1 MLLVHGCYDVQVKQA
16 IPSVEE
22 RTYRKGQLLVE
33 QGKVPDGF
41 FLILQGTCELVLL
54 NLEQHSGNGA
64 ANGPGGATGGSPG
77 GLGLLST
84 GASLVLPAVKKESD
98 MDFAAEL
105 SDSTSDDDEEEEEEE
120 DDDDAGQQQ
129 SPQQKGG
136 VAFAHGSYSPLA
148 QSFNWSSSFS
158 RADSSRSPSPPL
170 ALAAAAAL
178 AGVPLPAAPVAA
190 PAGDAVNGSELL
202 EEQQQQQQQEDA
214 GPISLEHVL
223 PDLLPAPRWQHTGT
237 EYTSTNTDSTSNT
250 PAAVSG
256 RATPDPGTST
266 SCPLPR
272 LPAVSAGPVMM
283 RAVQAAD
290 AAAAVAAAAAAAEA
304 TFSLDGGSS
313 RPCSASGRV
322 GYRGHSQSVDFSA
335 FERQQL
341 PQLRRQVSKG
351 ADHAVVSESCTT
363 FKYNSSLKATMVV
376 KFSHQVTWVV
386 YEMCFT
392 LLCCNCCCTA
402 GIWCCR

>member
-1 MLLVHGCYDVQVKQA
+1 MLTPFVHVCYNLQVKEA

-22 RTYRKGQLLVE
+22 RTYRRGQLLVE

-64 ANGPGGATGGSPG
+64 ANGPGRAAGGIPG
-77 GLGLLST
+77 GLGLLGT

-105 SDSTSDDDEEEEEEE
+105 SDSTSDDDEDDEEEE

-129 SPQQKGG
+129 CPRQTVG

-148 QSFNWSSSFS
+148 QSFNWSSGFS
-158 RADSSRSPSPPL
+158 RADSSRSPTPPL

-178 AGVPLPAAPVAA
+178 AGVPLPAAAA
-190 PAGDAVNGSELL
+190 PQPPAATNPAPVGDAANDSLLL
-202 EEQQQQQQQEDA
+202 EEQQQQLQQQDA

-223 PDLLPAPRWQHTGT
+223 PDLLPAPRWQYTGA
-237 EYTSTNTDSTSNT
+237 EYTSTNTESTSNT
-250 PAAVSG
+250 PAAASG
-256 RATPDPGTST
+256 RATPDPGTSI

-272 LPAVSAGPVMM
+272 APAVSAGPVMIGAM
-283 RAVQAAD
+283 QAAD
-290 AAAAVAAAAAAAEA
+290 AAAAVTAAAAAAEA

-322 GYRGHSQSVDFSA
+322 GHRGHSQSVDFSA

-341 PQLRRQVSKG
+341 PQLRRQVS
-351 ADHAVVSESCTT
+351 
-363 FKYNSSLKATMVV
+363 
-376 KFSHQVTWVV
+376 
-386 YEMCFT
+386 
-392 LLCCNCCCTA
+392 
-402 GIWCCR
+402 

>member
-1 MLLVHGCYDVQVKQA
+1 MQVKEA

-64 ANGPGGATGGSPG
+64 ANGPGGASGGSPG
-77 GLGLLST
+77 GLGLLGT
-84 GASLVLPAVKKESD
+84 GANLVLPAVKKESD

-129 SPQQKGG
+129 SPQQKGC

-148 QSFNWSSSFS
+148 QSFNWSSGFS
-158 RADSSRSPSPPL
+158 RADSSRSPTPPL

-178 AGVPLPAAPVAA
+178 AGVPLPAAAAPQPSAAAAVAA
-190 PAGDAVNGSELL
+190 SCGDAANGLELL

-223 PDLLPAPRWQHTGT
+223 PNLLPAPRWQYTGA
-237 EYTSTNTDSTSNT
+237 EYTSTNTDSTNNT

-256 RATPDPGTST
+256 NATPDPGTSI

-272 LPAVSAGPVMM
+272 VPAVSAGPVMIGAM
-283 RAVQAAD
+283 QAAD

-322 GYRGHSQSVDFSA
+322 GHRGHSQSVDFSA

-341 PQLRRQVSKG
+341 PQLRRQVRPG
-351 ADHAVVSESCTT
+351 LTT
-363 FKYNSSLKATMVV
+363 
-376 KFSHQVTWVV
+376 
-386 YEMCFT
+386 
-392 LLCCNCCCTA
+392 
-402 GIWCCR
+402 